1 MIGRWLGLELR
12 AFGECRVGMP
22 LTAVGCWEMFRRYN
36 WWVFDGVV
44 ARVVQYWLHVTV
56 AVVQFG
62 AILDLMSGMLCW

>member
-1 MIGRWLGLELR
+1 MI
-12 AFGECRVGMP
+12 
-22 LTAVGCWEMFRRYN
+22 AVGCWEMFGRYN

-44 ARVVQYWLHVTV
+44 ALVVKDWLRVTV